1 MTRGLG
7 DAHLCGAGGDGE
19 GGGGTGGGDKMVISK
34 TNLLRILLKFRSYR
48 FISKVWNVNSHCN
61 KPWSWSDGVGDD
73 IKI

>member
-34 TNLLRILLKFRSYR
+34 TNLLRI
-48 FISKVWNVNSHCN
+48 
-61 KPWSWSDGVGDD
+61 
-73 IKI
+73 